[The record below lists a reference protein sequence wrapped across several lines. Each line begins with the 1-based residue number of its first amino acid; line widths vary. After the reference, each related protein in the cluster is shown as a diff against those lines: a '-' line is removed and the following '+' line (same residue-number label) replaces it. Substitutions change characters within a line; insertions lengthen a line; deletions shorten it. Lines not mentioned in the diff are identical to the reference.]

1 MAKGFTRDKGRT
13 GNEPWRREM
22 LLYRKYFCEKEEE
35 RCDRK
40 TREVDLHKGKEPIR
54 QDGEE
59 KEESLEKG
67 V

>member
-1 MAKGFTRDKGRT
+1 
-13 GNEPWRREM
+13 M
-22 LLYRKYFCEKEEE
+22 LLYRKYFCEEEEEEEE